1 MRWIDMIP
9 KDIEKR
15 GLDPNSV
22 VINEEKFKDRTWWR
36 GFVHSQPIS
45 GTT

>member
-1 MRWIDMIP
+1 MIH

-15 GLDPNSV
+15 GLDPTT
-22 VINEEKFKDRTWWR
+22 VINEEKFIDRTWWR
-36 GFVHSQPIS
+36 GFVHNQPIS